1 MKIDLVDVR
10 FEDIKKDII
19 LNITSYSSLIDSYY
33 EDHVIESKHYKISV
47 DNEMYGYLS
56 IFDEKMLTQ
65 YRLLE
70 RYLPL
75 ANKVFEELINK
86 NIFSEIYV
94 STSDKNLLTVALD
107 YYKTIDVQDYVFQ
120 ESQINQCDIN
130 FVLKKALKEDKELIV
145 ENSNNFFKFVDKNI
159 DCGELYIGRYKEEL
173 VSFGIIENSKLYKS
187 VASIG
192 IFTIEKERGKNYGAM
207 TIIRLVEECHRI
219 KIEPIAGC
227 FSKNKY
233 SRNAAFKAGMY
244 SNTRLLKIIL

>member
-120 ESQINQCDIN
+120 ESQINISYYVIKWCIL
-130 FVLKKALKEDKELIV
+130 FYSK
-145 ENSNNFFKFVDKNI
+145 FK
-159 DCGELYIGRYKEEL
+159 
-173 VSFGIIENSKLYKS
+173 
-187 VASIG
+187 
-192 IFTIEKERGKNYGAM
+192 
-207 TIIRLVEECHRI
+207 
-219 KIEPIAGC
+219 
-227 FSKNKY
+227 
-233 SRNAAFKAGMY
+233 
-244 SNTRLLKIIL
+244 